1 MNRNLI
7 LGPCILDHAHFKTR
21 PRPLTLLVPGFHPFL
36 PEHPEVVFNTH
47 FKCRNNINTL
57 YRHTHA
63 HTHTSG
69 PSSHSQHPQQRV
81 TPTIKPGEFQLKCPQ
96 SEGETCQRVTVG
108 AHLPGGHRRN
118 ASAPMGAA
126 LRFSM
131 PAWNVEWALRGQS
144 RLCNL

>member
-63 HTHTSG
+63 HTHTHLRS
-69 PSSHSQHPQQRV
+69 
-81 TPTIKPGEFQLKCPQ
+81 LLPQ
-96 SEGETCQRVTVG
+96 STPAAESHTHYKARWVSAEVSSVRGGNLSAGHSGCSSSRWTQTKRVGTHG
-108 AHLPGGHRRN
+108 SSP
-118 ASAPMGAA
+118 A
-126 LRFSM
+126 LFYAGVKCRVST
-131 PAWNVEWALRGQS
+131 S
-144 RLCNL
+144 RPKSSL